1 MEREFNNN
9 WTEQI
14 RSEKKMRT
22 YTEFKIRLIF
32 EDYLNTIEPMQHK
45 KAVTRFRV
53 SAHGLAIERGRYTRP
68 PTPLEQRIC
77 NVCPNKP
84 IEDEF
89 HFLMECDKAK
99 DDRNVLFRDIAHIC
113 PNFNSLSERNKF
125 IYLMS
130 ASDRIISIVAQFISK
145 HLP

>member
-14 RSEKKMRT
+14 RSEKKMKT
-22 YTEFKIRLIF
+22 YTEFKTTFIF
-32 EDYLNTIEPMQHK
+32 EDYLNTIEPMQHR
-45 KAVTRFRV
+45 KARTGFRV
-53 SAHGLAIERGRYTRP
+53 SAHDLPTERARYKRP

-77 NVCPNKP
+77 NICPSKP

-99 DDRNVLFRDIAHIC
+99 DDRNVLFHDIAYTC
-113 PNFNSLSERNKF
+113 PNFNF
-125 IYLMS
+125 I
-130 ASDRIISIVAQFISK
+130 
-145 HLP
+145 

>member
-1 MEREFNNN
+1 
-9 WTEQI
+9 
-14 RSEKKMRT
+14 MRT

-45 KAVTRFRV
+45 KAMTRFRV

-77 NVCPNKP
+77 NVIVCPNKP

-89 HFLMECDKAK
+89 HFLMECDKAEK
-99 DDRNVLFRDIAHIC
+99 MTEMFCSVT
-113 PNFNSLSERNKF
+113 
-125 IYLMS
+125 
-130 ASDRIISIVAQFISK
+130 
-145 HLP
+145 